1 MKKRLLN
8 SLMLSILAFS
18 LLIAGF
24 STGKVQADSVTP
36 TVVTVKLDGP
46 LTPIWKVILQRG
58 IDLASEKHAS
68 ALIIELNTT
77 GGSIDLMTDLIQQI
91 LESPTPVVV
100 YVSPEGSMAA
110 SAGTLLTLAGKVSAM
125 APETILGAASPVGSQ
140 GENLNTTEDTKTK
153 QALKATAR
161 SLIAWRGEAAV
172 KLAEAAIDEAQAA
185 SADEALSAGL
195 IDIIATDEQDLLKQ
209 LDGRVVSVNGEKV
222 SLHTANAQILETP
235 ITEVENVLGLL
246 TNPNIIFVLL
256 SIGSMAVLIE
266 MATPGGWVAGFV
278 GVILLALGIYGLGL
292 LPVNWVGIIFILAS
306 FVLFILDIK
315 APTHG
320 ALTFAGTASFIAG
333 GLVLFNSARV
343 PSFAN
348 VSVPLVVSMGVL
360 IGGTFLLVVLLAVR
374 VMKTP
379 VVTGKETLAGKEG
392 YAYTDID
399 PTGIAQVNGE
409 QWSALLTKDSK
420 PIKKEEPLVVE
431 KVRGLKLVVRKK

>member
-1 MKKRLLN
+1 MKNRIFN
-8 SLMLSILAFS
+8 SI
-18 LLIAGF
+18 LLIALVF
-24 STGKVQADSVTP
+24 SSFLAGITSVPVHADSTVP
-36 TVVTVKLDGP
+36 EVVTVKLDGP

-58 IDLASEKHAS
+58 LDLAADKHAS
-68 ALIIELNTT
+68 AVIVELNTT
-77 GGSIDLMTDLIQQI
+77 GGSIELMTDLIQQI
-91 LESPTPVVV
+91 LTSSTPVVV

-110 SAGTLLTLAGKVSAM
+110 SAGTLLTLAGQVSAM

-140 GENLNTTEDTKTK
+140 GENLNSTEDLKNK

-161 SLIAWRGEAAV
+161 SLVAWRGEAAV

-185 SADEALSAGL
+185 SAEEALSAGL

-209 LDGRVVSVNGEKV
+209 LDGRVVTVKGEKIT
-222 SLHTANAQILETP
+222 LRTANAQIVETP

-266 MATPGGWVAGFV
+266 LATPGGWVSGFV
-278 GVILLALGIYGLGL
+278 GIILLALGIYGLGL
-292 LPVNWVGIIFILAS
+292 LPVNWVGIIFTLAA

-333 GLVLFNSARV
+333 GLILFNSARV

-379 VVTGKETLAGKEG
+379 VVTGKETLAGREG

-399 PTGIAQVNGE
+399 PTGIAHVNGE
-409 QWSALLTKDSK
+409 QWSALLIKGSK
-420 PIKKEEPLVVE
+420 AIKKEEPLVVE
-431 KVRGLKLVVRKK
+431 EVKGLKLVVRKK

>member
-1 MKKRLLN
+1 MKKKIFN
-8 SLMLSILAFS
+8 CI
-18 LLIAGF
+18 LLITLVFSSFLAGIT
-24 STGKVQADSVTP
+24 STAVHADSTVP
-36 TVVTVKLDGP
+36 EVVTVKLDGP
-46 LTPIWKVILQRG
+46 LTPIWKIILQRG
-58 IDLASEKHAS
+58 IDLAAEKHAS
-68 ALIIELNTT
+68 AVIVELNTT

-91 LESPTPVVV
+91 LKSPTPVVV

-110 SAGTLLTLAGKVSAM
+110 SAGTLLTLAGQVSAM

-140 GENLNTTEDTKTK
+140 GQDLNSTEDLKTK

-161 SLIAWRGEAAV
+161 SLVAWRGEKAV

-185 SADEALSAGL
+185 SAEEALSAGL
-195 IDIIATDEQDLLKQ
+195 IDIIATDEEDLLKQ
-209 LDGRVVSVNGEKV
+209 LDGRVVTVNGEKV
-222 SLHTANAQILETP
+222 TLRTANAQIVETP

-292 LPVNWVGIIFILAS
+292 LPVNWVGIIFILAA
-306 FVLFILDIK
+306 FVLFIMDIK

-333 GLVLFNSARV
+333 GLVLFNSASV

-348 VSVPLVVSMGVL
+348 VSVPLVVGMGVL

-379 VVTGKETLAGKEG
+379 VVTGKETLAGREG

-399 PTGIAQVNGE
+399 PTGIAQVGGE

-420 PIKKEEPLVVE
+420 AIKKEEPLVVE
-431 KVRGLKLVVRKK
+431 EVRGLKLVVRKK